1 MNNNCAMT
9 FRLRDGTRD
18 KMPPRRPK
26 ASIRNFLVPALL
38 LAAPAGAYANVITD
52 WDEKAVGIVQG
63 NAPAPPPLL
72 GGTPGG
78 IRIMTVVHI
87 AMFEAVN
94 ADEQRYESYRLGTKP
109 DQGRSQQAAA
119 AVAAATALTKMV
131 PDSAAKVKQ
140 ALDAYLAGIEN
151 GEAKDRGVKL
161 GEEVAL
167 KVVALRANDGADKV
181 NTYRP
186 VTQPGVY
193 VQTMPTVS
201 WEYADMPPWAMTSPS
216 QFRPPPPIALTSE
229 QWAKDYNEIKDLGE
243 KNSTRRTPRQTE
255 DALFWVTG
263 GPTIYQPIPRQIVI
277 SKNMSVVDSARFMA
291 VVATAQS
298 DAIIA
303 VFDAK
308 YKYEFWRPVTAIRN
322 GDIDNNPATERVPS
336 WQPIASTP
344 MHPEYP
350 CAHCILSGAM
360 AGAIAALLGTDDIP
374 EVTLTS
380 PTAPGVTHRFTNLRA
395 MNDEVAGA
403 RIYAGFHYRTST
415 VVGSD
420 MGWKIGAYTVQTC
433 MQPLKVA
440 NKQ

>member
-1 MNNNCAMT
+1 MAFT
-9 FRLRDGTRD
+9 
-18 KMPPRRPK
+18 
-26 ASIRNFLVPALL
+26 RNFLVPALM

-52 WDEKAVGIVQG
+52 WDEKAVSIVQG

-72 GGTPGG
+72 GGPAGG
-78 IRIMTVVHI
+78 VRIMTAVHI
-87 AMFEAVN
+87 AMFDTVN
-94 ADEQRYESYRLGTKP
+94 AIEKRYESYKLGLKP
-109 DQGRSQQAAA
+109 DHPASSQQAAA
-119 AVAAATALTKMV
+119 AAAAATVLTKMV

-140 ALDAYLAGIEN
+140 ALDSYLAGIEN
-151 GEAKDRGVKL
+151 GEAKDSGVNL
-161 GEEVAL
+161 GEDVAL
-167 KVVALRANDGADKV
+167 KVVALRAEDGTDKV
-181 NTYRP
+181 NIYRP

-193 VQTMPTVS
+193 VPTMPTVS
-201 WEYADMPPWAMTSPS
+201 WEYADMPPWVMTSPS
-216 QFRPPPPIALTSE
+216 QFRPPPPVALTSE

-243 KNSTRRTPRQTE
+243 KNSTKRTPRQTE
-255 DALFWVTG
+255 DARFWITG
-263 GPTIYQPIPRQIVI
+263 GPTMYQPIPRQIVI

-291 VVATAQS
+291 VVAAAQS

-336 WQPIASTP
+336 WQPLDSTP

-360 AGAIAALLGTDDIP
+360 AGAITALLGTEDIP

-380 PTAPGVTHRFTNLRA
+380 PTAPGVTHKFTNLRTI
-395 MNDEVAGA
+395 NDEVSGA

-415 VVGSD
+415 LVGSD

-433 MQPLKVA
+433 MQPLKDA
-440 NKQ
+440 SKQ